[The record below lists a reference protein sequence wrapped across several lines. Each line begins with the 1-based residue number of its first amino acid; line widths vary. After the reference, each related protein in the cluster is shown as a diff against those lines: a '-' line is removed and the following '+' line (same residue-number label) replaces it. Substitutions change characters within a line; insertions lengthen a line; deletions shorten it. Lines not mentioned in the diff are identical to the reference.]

1 MPQLLTDSSL
11 SSLPPCPLV
20 AASYEPVLQSI
31 SSPAVSI
38 TIQLGEEELPV
49 SSICPSPDVSLVS
62 GSAAPPPASHCS
74 AAAPPAPIG

>member
-1 MPQLLTDSSL
+1 MPQLLPDSSL

-38 TIQLGEEELPV
+38 TIQLQQEELP
-49 SSICPSPDVSLVS
+49 LTN
-62 GSAAPPPASHCS
+62 ARQ
-74 AAAPPAPIG
+74 